1 MGKLGAVVAIG
12 WRSMTLPL
20 VGVVGCGGS
29 DSSST
34 TPGGAGG
41 GGEVGDSSPG
51 VAIAHEFNLLIRET
65 YDLRCKV
72 CACGGF
78 SESSPAGEACTGA
91 VFDLYPGA
99 KRQAV
104 CKTGDLRAYAVCLK
118 DVVDCAAA
126 DVCSAAKQSVDA
138 QCPPFDQNNA
148 NQALPSA
155 CTNVM

>member
-1 MGKLGAVVAIG
+1 MGKLGALIATSG
-12 WRSMTLPL
+12 RSLL
-20 VGVVGCGGS
+20 FAGVVGCAGS

-41 GGEVGDSSPG
+41 GGDVSDASPG
-51 VAIAHEFNLLIRET
+51 VAIAHEYNLLVREA

-72 CACGGF
+72 CPCGGF

-104 CKTGDLRAYAVCLK
+104 CKTDDLRAYAACLK
-118 DVVDCAAA
+118 DLVDCAAA
-126 DVCSAAKQSVDA
+126 DACNAAKQSADA
-138 QCPPFDQNNA
+138 QCPPFDQSGA